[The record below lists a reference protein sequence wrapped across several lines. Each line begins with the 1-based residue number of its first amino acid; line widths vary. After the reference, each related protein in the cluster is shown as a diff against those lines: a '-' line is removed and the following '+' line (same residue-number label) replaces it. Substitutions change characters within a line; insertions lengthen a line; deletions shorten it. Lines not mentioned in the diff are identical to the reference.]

1 MPNTSPI
8 TPQEEDAIQYVK
20 GLRISMATR
29 FCNLFGPNWERKQIE
44 KRLGR
49 PL

>member
-1 MPNTSPI
+1 VFEVI
-8 TPQEEDAIQYVK
+8 
-20 GLRISMATR
+20 
-29 FCNLFGPNWERKQIE
+29 NLFGPNWEKKQIE